1 LCDITQE
8 LTDQLGQI
16 ERGGFSM
23 TAEQARLFCRRSPT
37 SHVAGARP
45 ARDLILVSTFY
56 WDQNDQ
62 ARSFGIRFIA
72 V

>member
-1 LCDITQE
+1 
-8 LTDQLGQI
+8 
-16 ERGGFSM
+16 M